1 MWYVGAGHVIQ
12 IDKESITSG
21 AERTNPERELK
32 KDYIQYLIP
41 IPGTVF
47 YGVDRQL
54 EMLVSAPEVLVSD
67 VGEGELL
74 LPAVQS

>member
-21 AERTNPERELK
+21 AERTNPERELE
-32 KDYIQYLIP
+32 KDWPLIP

-54 EMLVSAPEVLVSD
+54 EMMVSAPEVLVSD

-74 LPAVQS
+74 LPEVQS

>member
-21 AERTNPERELK
+21 AERTNPERELE
-32 KDYIQYLIP
+32 KDWLLIP
-41 IPGTVF
+41 IPGTMF

-67 VGEGELL
+67 VCEGELL